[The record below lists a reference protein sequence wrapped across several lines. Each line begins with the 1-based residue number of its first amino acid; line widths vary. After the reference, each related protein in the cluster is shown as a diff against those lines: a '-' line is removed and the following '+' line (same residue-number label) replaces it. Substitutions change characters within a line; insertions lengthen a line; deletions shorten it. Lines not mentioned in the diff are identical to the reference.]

1 MLENYSERKMYYKL
15 KMMFNNFTV
24 NDLYLHLN
32 DSNITKEKIEN
43 FLDSLT
49 INNGVLGK
57 HIGNPNRYFFKRFTE

>member
-1 MLENYSERKMYYKL
+1 MDDYINRKIFYTL
-15 KMMFNNFTV
+15 KKMFNNFTV

>member
-1 MLENYSERKMYYKL
+1 MDDYINRKIYYTL
-15 KMMFNNFTV
+15 KKMFNNFTV

-49 INNGVLGK
+49 INNGALGK

>member
-1 MLENYSERKMYYKL
+1 MDEYINRKIYYTL
-15 KMMFNNFTV
+15 KKMFNNFTV

-57 HIGNPNRYFFKRFTE
+57 HIGSPNRYFFKRFTE